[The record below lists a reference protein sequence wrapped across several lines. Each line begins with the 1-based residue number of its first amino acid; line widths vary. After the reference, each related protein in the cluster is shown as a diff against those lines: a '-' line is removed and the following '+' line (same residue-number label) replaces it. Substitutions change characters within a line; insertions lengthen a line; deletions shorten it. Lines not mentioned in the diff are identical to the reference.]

1 MKRYMLLILSL
12 LVAFS
17 MVLAACQPAVEEPT
31 VDEPVV
37 EEPAIEEPAVE
48 EPAVEE
54 PVVVEPQEPVEIIIW
69 NTWSDHHVEAFQA
82 LIDDFNASQ
91 EYITVIQ
98 QPQPWAD
105 YEAKVMQAVMQG
117 VGPDLIST
125 FPTVAANYIEDGL
138 IVNFSDFLD
147 DPVIGIPG
155 FEDMLPPGIY
165 RTVTQW
171 DGDVYM
177 IPLSAGGE
185 VFYYNKTMF
194 DELGLS
200 VPTTWAEV
208 EEVSRIIYEEK
219 GIPGF
224 GFDSE
229 IDGFQVLIMQQG
241 SGYID
246 PDTMTVEFNNPIAV
260 EQLEWFSGLVQE
272 GVFRLVGED
281 VYFSNP
287 FGSQAV
293 ASYIGSPAG
302 YGFVASAVDGQFEFD
317 VAGVPQGG
325 PVEYVSDWG
334 GGYIIFKT
342 DDARERAAFEFIK
355 YLMTP
360 EILAGW
366 NASFGSVPAYQE
378 AVEHPI
384 FQEYL
389 ETNPAIKARAE
400 QLTIVGHLSSVRG
413 SAAIRTIIG
422 RAVSSAATGQLSAA
436 DALEF
441 AEQEGNAELA
451 LNR

>member
-436 DALEF
+436 DALEI